1 MGRNKKVVCEKCLR
15 VMRSDVLKRHM
26 KQHEDQDGK
35 YENES
40 FGTSLSSSRASLDKD
55 YESLSDFSSVSTSYN
70 ASPIN
75 KEVMIKTMEMNDM
88 EYKTK
93 MEKGKLIYETVKE
106 RNIAEESLCKEYK
119 DLLELFMK
127 HKQNIDL
134 ENVLLRPWQASLLE
148 YMKPSDREVIWVI
161 GAKCNE
167 GKSWFQEFIES
178 KFGWSRVICGMDIKL
193 KKSSICH
200 ALRKRSLMT
209 TDMFL
214 FDVGKA
220 ATFDGVNYEVLE
232 KIKNGRIL
240 ASKFDSA
247 ELKFFTPNTVVVFSN
262 DKPDVKQLARDRWKI
277 FKIRGDDLDCVTNNM
292 NKT

>member
-1 MGRNKKVVCEKCLR
+1 MGNHKKVVCEQCLR

-26 KQHEDQDGK
+26 KQHVEQAGK
-35 YENES
+35 YVNE
-40 FGTSLSSSRASLDKD
+40 TSGIGLGSSSTSLDKD
-55 YESLSDFSSVSTSYN
+55 YESLSEFSSVSTSYN

-75 KEVMIKTMEMNDM
+75 KEVLIKNLEMDDVD
-88 EYKTK
+88 YKSK
-93 MEKGKLIYETVKE
+93 MEQGRLIYESVKE
-106 RNIAEESLCKEYK
+106 RNIAEESLRKEYRE
-119 DLLELFMK
+119 LLELFMK

-134 ENVLLRPWQASLLE
+134 ENVLLRPWQTSLLK

-161 GAKCNE
+161 GTKCNE

-193 KKSSICH
+193 KKSNICH
-200 ALRKRSLMT
+200 ALRKRSLLT
-209 TDMFL
+209 TDIFL

-247 ELKFFTPNTVVVFSN
+247 ELKFYTPNTVVVFSN
-262 DKPDVKQLARDRWKI
+262 DKPDVKQLARDRWMI
-277 FKIRGDDLDCVTNNM
+277 FKINGDDLECVTNKM
-292 NKT
+292 N